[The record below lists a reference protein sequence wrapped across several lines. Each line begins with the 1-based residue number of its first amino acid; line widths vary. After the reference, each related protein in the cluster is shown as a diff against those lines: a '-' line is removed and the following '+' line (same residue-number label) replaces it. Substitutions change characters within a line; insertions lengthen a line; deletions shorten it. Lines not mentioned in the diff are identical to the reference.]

1 MYMDIF
7 QERQRGGASVSYWDV
22 FTHTHALSQVD
33 EAGTVSYS
41 WDHDAKAQSA
51 YVSNIM
57 T

>member
-1 MYMDIF
+1 MDIF
-7 QERQRGGASVSYWDV
+7 QERQRGGASASYWDV
-22 FTHTHALSQVD
+22 FTHTHALSQVN
-33 EAGTVSYS
+33 EADNVSYS

>member
-7 QERQRGGASVSYWDV
+7 QERRRGGASMSYCDV
-22 FTHTHALSQVD
+22 FAHTHALSQVD
-33 EAGTVSYS
+33 EEGNVSYS